1 MPKSRMRGCGPG
13 KPVKGKPRPRHAR
26 GFWREPLTGWS
37 DVMLK
42 FAQLAPSVK
51 SRYRAADAVTVVA
64 ASEQQERTLPGGQ
77 GRRSTYDG
85 SIDAPA
91 EAGDEI
97 EGGWRREELLAMDI
111 RRAPQARDL

>member
-1 MPKSRMRGCGPG
+1 
-13 KPVKGKPRPRHAR
+13 
-26 GFWREPLTGWS
+26 
-37 DVMLK
+37 MLK
-42 FAQLAPSVK
+42 FAQLATSVK

-97 EGGWRREELLAMDI
+97 EGGWRREELLAQSTTLTSHRVCMSHFSSDASAETDQPTAI
-111 RRAPQARDL
+111 GGRSAKVLALV

>member
-1 MPKSRMRGCGPG
+1 
-13 KPVKGKPRPRHAR
+13 
-26 GFWREPLTGWS
+26 
-37 DVMLK
+37 MLK
-42 FAQLAPSVK
+42 FAQLATSVK

-64 ASEQQERTLPGGQ
+64 ASGQQERTLPRGQ

-111 RRAPQARDL
+111 RRAPQARALYRTGAQSTTLIDVRLAPTSGAKADIS